1 MRQRGI
7 VALHDSEEA
16 NDWTHVR
23 ARLTE
28 TRLQPERASQ
38 KRGYSGLTRVRKARF
53 LRIIR
58 NMVWCVPDQRTFRHA
73 IRTDRKLWSDRRP
86 ANGCFG
92 RDERVDRFHVLS
104 ALRFAFDFRG
114 LAR

>member
-7 VALHDSEEA
+7 SALHDSQEA
-16 NDWTHVR
+16 HDWTHMR

-28 TRLQPERASQ
+28 TRLQRA
-38 KRGYSGLTRVRKARF
+38 RVRKARF
-53 LRIIR
+53 LIIIR

-73 IRTDRKLWSDRRP
+73 IRPDRKLWSDRRP

-92 RDERVDRFHVLS
+92 RDEWVDRFHVLS

-114 LAR
+114 VARS

>member
-1 MRQRGI
+1 MMLRSRDAATRI
-7 VALHDSEEA
+7 VALHDS
-16 NDWTHVR
+16 
-23 ARLTE
+23 
-28 TRLQPERASQ
+28 ERASQ
-38 KRGYSGLTRVRKARF
+38 KRGYSRLTRVRKARF

-73 IRTDRKLWSDRRP
+73 IRPDRKLWSDRRP

-92 RDERVDRFHVLS
+92 RDEWVDRFHVLS

-114 LAR
+114 VARS